1 MLASAL
7 VAATLQFGGTGCTE
21 PVTYKANAVAEL
33 PADSFVKAWM
43 ADLHLKDASIQRIDV
58 REKML
63 YVVSSNKQVTAIN
76 RGPGTIKFVAQVA
89 QAGERLLPPV
99 ELTDKIVFPTAT
111 SLEIYDYTG
120 VHQRSVNLDAPIRS
134 GATGGGSMIYFG
146 ADDPAG
152 GRVEA
157 FDLTRNF
164 ANRRWE
170 LLTPGGSISST
181 PVLYLGVLFVGTE
194 SGAVYAVNEE
204 RKPIWATEGSVFQA
218 SGPIVADLK
227 ADENGLYVASKGSI
241 LYCINRT
248 NGKLQWQY
256 FSGGPLY
263 TAPVPTSDTLYIYSE
278 GVGIAAVSKA
288 PVPTSNGNAQ
298 NAYDRS
304 AKWVYHPGKQFLAQD
319 EKYAYIMETRRDA
332 KDEDVTHRV
341 IVAVDK
347 ETGQKMFE
355 SQHQDFS
362 VFGTNPRDNTIYAAY
377 PSGELFAIKPVLKPG
392 QIGELVAVPVSAKDA
407 VAMR

>member
-1 MLASAL
+1 
-7 VAATLQFGGTGCTE
+7 
-21 PVTYKANAVAEL
+21 
-33 PADSFVKAWM
+33 M
-43 ADLHLKDASIQRIDV
+43 ADLRLKNATITRIDV

-63 YVVSSNKQVTAIN
+63 YVVSSNKQVTALN
-76 RGPGTIKFVAQVA
+76 RGPGSIKFVAQVA
-89 QAGERLLPPV
+89 QAGERLLAPV
-99 ELTDKIVFPTAT
+99 ELTDKVVFPTAT
-111 SLEIYDYTG
+111 SLELYDYNG
-120 VHQRSVNLDAPIRS
+120 VHQRSVNLEVPIRS
-134 GATGGGSMIYFG
+134 GAAGAGSMIYFG

-152 GRVEA
+152 GRLEA

-204 RKPIWATEGSVFQA
+204 RKPVWATEGSVFQTA
-218 SGPIVADLK
+218 GPIVADLK

-263 TAPVPTSDTLYIYSE
+263 TAPIPTSDTIYIYSE
-278 GVGIAAVSKA
+278 GVGIAAVSKDIK
-288 PVPTSNGNAQ
+288 G
-298 NAYDRS
+298 AYDRS
-304 AKWVYHPGKQFLAQD
+304 AKWVYKAGRQFLAQD
-319 EKYAYIMETRRDA
+319 EKYAYLMETRRDE
-332 KDEDVTHRV
+332 KDEDLTHHV

-347 ETGQKMFE
+347 ETGKKAFE
-355 SQHQDFS
+355 SQHMDFS

-377 PSGELFAIKPVLKPG
+377 PTGQLFAIKPVLKPG
-392 QIGELVAVPVSAKDA
+392 QIGELVAAPVNATDA
-407 VAMR
+407 VALSN